1 MLAINV
7 TGPWNPDGL
16 RIYHGYGAQCTMTF
30 ADVCGCCR
38 NEVNSAT
45 HEWHQVR
52 EEAMRKV
59 AAAERRAQLDA
70 QVKDLETQ
78 CAAAVCQIE
87 ELRRQMQPLE
97 AERAQRVK

>member
-1 MLAINV
+1 MI
-7 TGPWNPDGL
+7 
-16 RIYHGYGAQCTMTF
+16 F

-78 CAAAVCQIE
+78 CAAARCQIE

>member
-1 MLAINV
+1 MHV
-7 TGPWNPDGL
+7 TL
-16 RIYHGYGAQCTMTF
+16 EVKCHSAE
-30 ADVCGCCR
+30 VGCSCACR

-78 CAAAVCQIE
+78 IAAAGRQIE

-97 AERAQRVK
+97 AERAQRTK